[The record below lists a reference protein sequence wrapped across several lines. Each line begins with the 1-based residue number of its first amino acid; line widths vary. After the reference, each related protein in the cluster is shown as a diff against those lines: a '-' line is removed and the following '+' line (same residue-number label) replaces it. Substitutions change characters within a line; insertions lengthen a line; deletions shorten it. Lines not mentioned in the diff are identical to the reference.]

1 MLKTKRK
8 SSWLKKLATTTL
20 VSMMS
25 LSTVQTAAQ
34 AAAQVADKPNIL
46 FIFADDLGWGD
57 LSVHGSRTIDT
68 PNLDKLAA
76 QGSEFYQFTV
86 ANPVCSPS
94 RAAVI
99 TGHNPARHSVHH
111 HFASTKHHQK
121 FAMPDWLEP
130 SVVTMPR
137 VLKKAGYTT
146 AHFGK
151 WHLTNSHIPDA
162 PLLDKYGYDES
173 AVFNGPGIQTDGLKV
188 YDDTIDFIR
197 RHKDK
202 PFFINLWIHEPH
214 TPHYPDAAMMKKY
227 AHLNEQ
233 DQVYAAI
240 VGGADQRIGRVLQ
253 ALKDYGL
260 EDNTLVVFSS
270 DNGPEVTGTEKNR
283 FLRGDPDAKIEGI
296 EPLGKYFSV
305 GQTDGLRGQKRDTFE
320 GGIRV
325 PLIVRWPGKVPAG
338 IVNTS
343 ALVSAVDLLPTF
355 AAAAGA
361 ELPKGYESDG
371 ENILPVFKGEFVER
385 QKPIFWEWYFRP
397 IKSAKDYDK
406 SMLVVREG
414 DWKLFL
420 DRTHNTTELYN
431 VVQDQGEQRNVA
443 DKFPAIVKTLSAKV
457 FAWKKT
463 LPRSPDTRAFS
474 SLRDKT

>member
-1 MLKTKRK
+1 MLITKKK
-8 SSWLKKLATTTL
+8 SSWLKTLATTTL

-25 LSTVQTAAQ
+25 IAAAQ
-34 AAAQVADKPNIL
+34 AADKPNIL

-57 LSVHGSRTIDT
+57 LSLHGSRTIDT
-68 PNLDKLAA
+68 PNIDKLAA

-111 HFASTKHHQK
+111 HFATSKHHQK

-130 SVVTMPR
+130 SVVTMPK

-305 GQTDGLRGQKRDTFE
+305 GQTAGLRGQKRDTFE
-320 GGIRV
+320 GGVRV
-325 PLIVRWPGKVPAG
+325 PLIVRWPGKVPAA
-338 IVNTS
+338 VANTR

-355 AAAAGA
+355 AEAAGA

-371 ENILPVFKGEFVER
+371 ESVLALFKGELVKR
-385 QKPIFWEWYFRP
+385 QKPIFWEWYFRA
-397 IKSAKDYDK
+397 IKSDKDYDK

-414 DWKLFL
+414 AWKLFL
-420 DRTHNTTELYN
+420 DRTHNSIELFN
-431 VVQDQGEQRNVA
+431 IEQDRGETRNLA
-443 DKFPAIVKTLSAKV
+443 DKFPAIVKELSAKV
-457 FAWKKT
+457 LAWKKT
-463 LPRSPDTRAFS
+463 LPRSPDARAFS
-474 SLRDKT
+474 SLRKQS